1 MPGAKKKKKKK
12 KAPPPG
18 IPLPPTSK
26 SERDAIAAVQKRKEE
41 RRLRMIDDQRKQLTP
56 KLGEKMWE
64 TVKIS
69 SGSKERVE
77 TEMMSGGVVMYEFE
91 DSHGI
96 KVDLRFF
103 PYNAISGEFR
113 QESLGVMPKGERT
126 KGELVVKDAGKLTFI
141 FENPGGWFGKKSI
154 KFRFVHA
161 SDLPAEVLEDQGE
174 SYAPQDVWWA
184 RRDPKTRKVYYINK
198 HLKKTSWKI
207 PPGAYIAN
215 ARFAK
220 DSKAIMKQK
229 GVVSAQDEHGDD
241 GEGEEVHVNEYQQK
255 MNSITKG
262 ATMADLPPPLTGW
275 FLKAN
280 RKGKVQSRF
289 FRLERQYLHYYPNE
303 TAFHNDEECKDPMDL
318 YSVIGTKVPSTNE
331 GFDDFKM
338 TGVEDLPFDLFTRE
352 KYLSLAPDKS
362 WFKGKVVTVHSGGL
376 YDIHYDN
383 GDNEEKVPAKLMRKE
398 GEKEIKEGQTFKKG
412 MRVEKQKNLQ
422 KSRTL
427 ARVLKT
433 WKPRI
438 MSGWFMKV
446 NRRGRQQKR
455 WFHLLGSKLS
465 YFQSPQDLKQKKQPI
480 DLEFLDNVVNPSRR
494 IANASKIGAF
504 DIIIATGKN
513 IPQTLDEKQKA
524 MEENERLEK
533 KGVDEKKLAFQ
544 TLTLYPAQRD
554 PSTKSLVQI
563 LNDWQTHDEL
573 RFNKDKVNI
582 LKCRIRAHPAT
593 AFGVV
598 VTDVE
603 PYQVKTGYPGH
614 TEQGVRITQLLSLPN
629 GDLGPAEAAGVML
642 NDTLVDIDGIPVSRV
657 QDAAKALKGKQSAL
671 FNLCRLGDVSP
682 EHINRMKRTMMNKEE
697 LEAEKTFKAKGK
709 AVKRRKSVAA
719 RMEAQRM
726 EHRHRRH
733 RGKKAVFGPTKH
745 RAGWRQSTNGEGRI
759 YWFHTDGSFTYKQ
772 PPKSEILETM
782 LTTVV
787 VQSYS
792 TTTKTTTTTRTYSST
807 KESD

>member
-1 MPGAKKKKKKK
+1 MPNKKKNKKKP
-12 KAPPPG
+12 PPPG
-18 IPLPPTSK
+18 LPASK
-26 SERDAIAAVQKRKEE
+26 SEKDAIAAVAKRKEE
-41 RRLRMIDDQRKQLTP
+41 RRMKMLDDQRKMLTP
-56 KLGEKMWE
+56 KLGEKAFE
-64 TVKIS
+64 TVKVS
-69 SGSKERVE
+69 SGSKERVQ
-77 TEMMSGGVVMYEFE
+77 TELMCAGVILYEFD

-96 KVDLRFF
+96 KVDMRFF
-103 PYNAISGEFR
+103 PYNAISGEFK
-113 QESLGVMPKGERT
+113 QESLGVMPKGERV
-126 KGELVVKDAGKLTFI
+126 KGEIVVKDAGKLTFI

-154 KFRFVHA
+154 KYRFAHA
-161 SDLPAEVLEDQGE
+161 SDLPSEVLDEQSE
-174 SYAPQDVWWA
+174 AYAPQDVWWA
-184 RRDPKTRKVYYINK
+184 RRDPKSRKVYYINK

-207 PPGAYIAN
+207 PPGAYVAN

-220 DSKAIMKQK
+220 DTKNIMKRK
-229 GVVSAQDEHGDD
+229 GIVSAQNEGQGDGAD
-241 GEGEEVHVNEYQQK
+241 EGEEVHVNEYQQR

-275 FLKAN
+275 FLKSN

-318 YSVIGTKVPSTNE
+318 YAVIGTKVPSENE

-338 TGVEDLPFDLFTRE
+338 TGIEDLPFDLFTRE
-352 KYLSLAPDKS
+352 KHLSLAPDKT
-362 WFKGKVVTVHSGGL
+362 WFKAKVVSVHPGGL
-376 YDIHYDN
+376 YDIHFDN
-383 GDNEEKVPAKLMRKE
+383 GDNEEKVPGAQLRKE
-398 GEKEIKEGQTFKKG
+398 GDDEIKEGATFKKG
-412 MRVEKQKNLQ
+412 TRVEKQKNLIA
-422 KSRTL
+422 SRTL

-480 DLEFLDNVVNPSRR
+480 DLEFLDNVVNPSKR
-494 IANASKIGAF
+494 IANASKLGAF
-504 DIIIATGKN
+504 DIIVATGKN

-524 MEENERLEK
+524 MEENDRLEK
-533 KGVDEKKLAFQ
+533 KGVDDKKLAFN

-573 RFNKDKVNI
+573 RFNKNKVNI
-582 LKCRIRAHPAT
+582 LKCRIRSHPAT

-598 VTDVE
+598 VTDVQ
-603 PYQVKTGYPGH
+603 PYQIKTGYPGH
-614 TEQGVRITQLLSLPN
+614 TKPGVRITQLLSLPN
-629 GDLGPAEAAGVML
+629 GDLGPAEASGVML
-642 NDTLVDIDGIPVSRV
+642 NDTLVDIDGIPILCV
-657 QDAAKALKGKQSAL
+657 QDAAKALKGKQSAI
-671 FNLCRLGDVSP
+671 FNLCRLGDVKP
-682 EHINRMKRTMMNKEE
+682 EQINRMKRTMMNKEE

-745 RAGWRQSTNGEGRI
+745 RAGWRVATNGEGRT
-759 YWFHTDGSFTYKQ
+759 YWYHTNGSFTYNQ

-782 LTTVV
+782 LTNVV
-787 VQSYS
+787 VTSYS
-792 TTTKTTTTTRTYSST
+792 TTTTTTTTRTYTSST
-807 KESD
+807 KESN